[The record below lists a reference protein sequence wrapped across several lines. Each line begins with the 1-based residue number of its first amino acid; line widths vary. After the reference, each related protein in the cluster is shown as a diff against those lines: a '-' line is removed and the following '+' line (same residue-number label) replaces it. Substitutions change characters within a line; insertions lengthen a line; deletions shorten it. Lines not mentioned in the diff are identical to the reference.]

1 MKVLYD
7 KKFLDDIQKI
17 RDAKIKTKAI
27 HILNLVDAA
36 ASLQDIPHVEK
47 MKGHPN
53 AFRIRLGSYR
63 IGFFREKD
71 TLIFVRFLH
80 RREIYKLF
88 P

>member
-1 MKVLYD
+1 MIVHYD
-7 KKFLDDIQKI
+7 KKFLDDIKKI
-17 RDAKIKTKAI
+17 RDARIKTKAI
-27 HILNLVDAA
+27 HILNLVYASV
-36 ASLQDIPHVEK
+36 SLQDIPHVEK

-71 TLIFVRFLH
+71 TLVFVRFLH
-80 RREIYKLF
+80 RREIYKFF

>member
-7 KKFLDDIQKI
+7 KKFLDDIHKI
-17 RDAKIKTKAI
+17 RDTKIKAKAI
-27 HILNLVDAA
+27 HILNLAHTS
-36 ASLQDIPHVEK
+36 ASIQDIPHVAK
-47 MKGHPN
+47 MNGHPN

-71 TLIFVRFLH
+71 TLVFVRFLH
-80 RREIYKLF
+80 RREIYKFF